1 MLPFWCF
8 SGRREIANS
17 KDFSRTFGVMLVEQY
32 VIHVTYAPNIAS
44 TMVLLQKLILGL
56 NNGMKPPSKV
66 LNLITKLKKLILGL
80 KDGMKPPSKVLHLI
94 KKLKN

>member
-1 MLPFWCF
+1 
-8 SGRREIANS
+8 
-17 KDFSRTFGVMLVEQY
+17 MLVEQY

-80 KDGMKPPSKVLHLI
+80 KDGMKPPSKVLHVI